1 MARHEPRTWT
11 GNNRICAQES
21 GSCDQSKLPPAT
33 CTGGGGGAAF
43 ALTTSENCLAVS
55 SSTRAASSCAMVAS
69 QPASTSRGSLVRATT
84 VGGDSGKLRP
94 AMASPPRRQMKAA
107 SNARAAFSG
116 ESRISATHFPHCR
129 SRTPLYF
136 LSTGAGDVPCDGGA
150 AGQQPPPVVM
160 ASGNND
166 RHGMSSATTSRI
178 GLRSQDEVGVQ
189 PNARNYYRCSAAG
202 CAASRSGWSATATT
216 RALRRHQLR
225 RRPPPPAPLR
235 EPRGH
240 GGCGRGLWGVCGGAD
255 RGLRQDLRRW
265 LDVVPLPRQQKT
277 GERRRVPDEGQM
289 CSYVDTAPQ
298 RDELDFEFL
307 GNRTVGR
314 QITRAS

>member
-1 MARHEPRTWT
+1 M
-11 GNNRICAQES
+11 
-21 GSCDQSKLPPAT
+21 
-33 CTGGGGGAAF
+33 
-43 ALTTSENCLAVS
+43 
-55 SSTRAASSCAMVAS
+55 
-69 QPASTSRGSLVRATT
+69 
-84 VGGDSGKLRP
+84 
-94 AMASPPRRQMKAA
+94 
-107 SNARAAFSG
+107 
-116 ESRISATHFPHCR
+116 IS
-129 SRTPLYF
+129 
-136 LSTGAGDVPCDGGA
+136 CDGGA

-240 GGCGRGLWGVCGGAD
+240 GGCGRGLVGTLMVATIVVDVCCCCCFCCFSGASAAEPIED
-255 RGLRQDLRRW
+255 Y
-265 LDVVPLPRQQKT
+265 VKT
-277 GERRRVPDEGQM
+277 SADG
-289 CSYVDTAPQ
+289 
-298 RDELDFEFL
+298 
-307 GNRTVGR
+307 
-314 QITRAS
+314 